1 MSRHLFGRHLSF
13 LGSSGILACVL
24 LLSACGQMMQ
34 EGAPPA
40 PVLTVA
46 PPPTPQQGP
55 RRMALLLPLSG
66 PNAAVAV
73 AMQQAAGLAAAAP
86 GTPPLD
92 IRDTGGDPMRAAEAA
107 RAAIAAGDPVILG
120 PLTAEETQAVGA
132 VAVPANVPVL
142 SFSSDPSVALP
153 GVWPLGV
160 TPAQQMQRLVT
171 AARQEGRQHLAALLP
186 GGAFGDA
193 MQAALVD
200 AAGQA
205 GFDPPSVQRGGG
217 DQGSVESA
225 LKVLTNYASR
235 TGEVEARIKAMRE
248 STDPESRQQAAVLA
262 AQPVQPP
269 SFDTLL
275 LAARGDEL
283 RRLAELLPRY
293 DVLAP
298 QVRILGPSF
307 WAAGATRLRSLSGAW
322 YALPDA
328 TQRDGFAVAFQGK
341 YGDRPPPIADIAFD
355 ATLIGKSL
363 ADDNDFSIGALTK
376 PDGYSGVDGA
386 IVLLPDGHVRR
397 ALAIYQIGQSGGAT
411 IVSPAPT
418 DLSSPGS

>member
-1 MSRHLFGRHLSF
+1 
-13 LGSSGILACVL
+13 
-24 LLSACGQMMQ
+24 
-34 EGAPPA
+34 
-40 PVLTVA
+40 
-46 PPPTPQQGP
+46 
-55 RRMALLLPLSG
+55 MALLLPLSG

-73 AMQQAAGLAAAAP
+73 AMQQAAGLAATAP

-92 IRDTGGDPMRAAEAA
+92 IRDTGGDPARAADAA

-160 TPAQQMQRLVT
+160 TPAQQLRRLVA

-200 AAGQA
+200 AAGQS
-205 GFDPPSVQRGGG
+205 GFDPPNVQRGGG
-217 DQGSVESA
+217 EQGLEDA
-225 LKVLTNYASR
+225 LKTLTDYESR
-235 TGEVEARIKAMRE
+235 TSELESRIKAMRE
-248 STDPESRQQAAVLA
+248 STDPDSRRQAAVLA

-283 RRLAELLPRY
+283 RRLAELLPHY

-307 WAAGATRLRSLSGAW
+307 WAAGASRQRSLAGAW

-328 TQRDGFAVAFQGK
+328 TQRDGFVTAFQGK

-355 ATLIGKSL
+355 AALIGKSL
-363 ADDNDFSIGALTK
+363 AEDNDFSIGALTK

-397 ALAIYQIGQSGGAT
+397 ALAIYEIGRAGGAS